1 MPGTDRCRVRRS
13 DRAVAL
19 LLLLALTVPA
29 CGRRSSP
36 PVALAVGEHRVRLAT
51 PRGWE
56 HLDHGRAQL
65 FRNGET
71 ELRLEDLGAATPHA
85 LAAEIRAARETWLT
99 GRRRDAVAR
108 MRTLDG
114 PVLAFLAWQRRADF
128 WRPWS
133 DVAYVPDPVDSAALG
148 GAFDAMIDGAEA
160 LPEVSPDHL
169 VEWVLERDDQAALR
183 EIARLDS
190 LTIHDARWTS
200 IETWSRLT
208 HGDRHRTAFVLD
220 GGDLL
225 ALSIERGLPESTLG
239 AFDSLLATIE
249 VLPRR

>member
-1 MPGTDRCRVRRS
+1 MRGTSR
-13 DRAVAL
+13 
-19 LLLLALTVPA
+19 
-29 CGRRSSP
+29 
-36 PVALAVGEHRVRLAT
+36 ALAVLALCALLAPACVRRPAPAVTLAVGAHRVRLVP

-85 LAAEIRAARETWLT
+85 LAGDIRAARATWLA
-99 GRRRDAVAR
+99 GRRRDALAR
-108 MRTLDG
+108 MRALDG
-114 PVLAFLAWQRRADF
+114 PALAFLAWQRRADF

-133 DVAYVPDPVDSAALG
+133 DVAYVPDPADSAALG
-148 GAFDAMIDGAEA
+148 SAFDAMIDGAEA
-160 LPEVSPDHL
+160 LPAVSPEHL
-169 VEWVLERDDQAALR
+169 VEWILERDDQAGRR

-190 LTIHDARWTS
+190 LSIHEAPWTS

-208 HGDRHRTAFVLD
+208 HTDRRRTAFVLD
-220 GGDLL
+220 DGGLL
-225 ALSIERGLPESTLG
+225 ALTIERGLPEATLG
-239 AFDSLLATIE
+239 AFDSLLTSIE